1 MEGVMEGKG
10 AGEAEV
16 MEARVGR
23 EGAMACE
30 AEGGAEVATEV
41 EAAGAPTKGAPA
53 SVESGSKP
61 SRFRRAPK
69 RQTNLFVK

>member
-23 EGAMACE
+23 EGVMACE
-30 AEGGAEVATEV
+30 AEGGAEV